1 MHSVELRDMEFLVQ
15 LIMTMEILRGKII
28 AAGAMGA
35 DDAAALVVSD
45 GATPDDLE
53 AAERTLIA
61 ASDSDLGR
69 FLKARDGDVD
79 AALAMVQA
87 NVAWRAAVR
96 PLMLRGSAVP
106 AAGSLWWRFAGY
118 SRTGMPVL
126 SISTKHLNYAA
137 FGGDMESYTRF
148 VTYFTEVNV
157 RRVVAGQ
164 TQAVILFDMAGYK
177 PSMASPFG
185 LRAVRALIA
194 VLGDQ
199 YPERLGYGVVI
210 NAPGIFH
217 VVFNAVKRHIDP
229 ATRKKVV
236 FAKTPRTLSTLIP
249 SSFLEE
255 CYGGTHAPYT
265 AVPSGSVDEE
275 VAAQRAA
282 LAAKIA
288 AAGNGSDP
296 AELPLDAVD
305 ALARFYADTDK
316 TTEQIATIYE
326 KHGGNAARI
335 AKLFAA
341 LRAKYSAEKVGAAV
355 GASNAALCAALSGS
369 AGRAASGARSDADA
383 LAAITADATAEDAGD
398 GAASAAV
405 EAAFAE

>member
-1 MHSVELRDMEFLVQ
+1 MELLRDKV
-15 LIMTMEILRGKII
+15 T
-28 AAGAMGA
+28 AAGAMGT
-35 DDAAALVVSD
+35 DDAAALVVSES
-45 GATPDDLE
+45 ATREDLE

-69 FLKARDGDVD
+69 FLKARDGDVE

-87 NVAWRAAVR
+87 NVAWRASVR

-106 AAGSLWWRFAGY
+106 GAGSMWWRFAGY
-118 SRTGMPVL
+118 SRMGMPVL
-126 SISTKHLNYAA
+126 SISTKNLNYAA
-137 FGGDMESYTRF
+137 FHGDIEEYVRF

-177 PSMASPFG
+177 PTMASPFG

-199 YPERLGYGVVI
+199 YPERLGFGVLI

-229 ATRKKVV
+229 VTRKKVV
-236 FAKTPRTLSTLIP
+236 VTKTLRTLSTLIP

-255 CYGGTHAPYT
+255 CYGGARAPYSR
-265 AVPSGSVDEE
+265 VPSGSVDDE

-282 LAAKIA
+282 VAAQLA
-288 AAGNGSDP
+288 AAGDGSDP
-296 AELPLDAVD
+296 TELPLDALD
-305 ALARFYADTDK
+305 ALTRFYAGMDK

-355 GASNAALCAALSGS
+355 GASNAALVAALSGS
-369 AGRAASGARSDADA
+369 GGGSASGEGSDAGA

-398 GAASAAV
+398 DEEAAAAV